1 MFCFTG
7 MNPDQSQR
15 LAKDFSIYLTKDGR
29 ISMAGVTSK
38 NVDYLAQ
45 GIHEVTK

>member
-7 MNPDQSQR
+7 LSAEQVATLR
-15 LAKDFSIYLTKDGR
+15 TEHHVYCTADGR
-29 ISMAGVTSK
+29 ISMAGVTTG

-45 GIHEVTK
+45 SIFKVSG